1 MPRNLDN
8 RIEVAAPVYDP
19 EIKREMI
26 RIVEYALRDTVQG
39 RLVDGSGGNGP
50 WTCSDP
56 LPHGSQTELY
66 EYYKSANGGG
76 DSAPDSGITTSC
88 TGTNGCNNIN
98 ACSSTN
104 NCNG

>member
-1 MPRNLDN
+1 
-8 RIEVAAPVYDP
+8 
-19 EIKREMI
+19 MI

-56 LPHGSQTELY
+56 LPRGSQTELY

-76 DSAPDSGITTSC
+76 DSAPGSD
-88 TGTNGCNNIN
+88 NGSNNIN
-98 ACSSTN
+98 ACNSTTGDCN